1 MNIMKVGT
9 MCFLFSGKFFFFFSI
24 GRASQCV
31 IHALGNKGVALF
43 KQPFSYIERS
53 FFVLSRAWD
62 KEKILSPQGNR
73 TSDLRIPPLRCSTTE
88 PQRLSGERGPVRNL
102 LSFSFCLQPPSCN
115 RSDEGLTLE
124 MSALE
129 TLYSGQFTS
138 ELCR

>member
-9 MCFLFSGKFFFFFSI
+9 MCFLFSGKIFFFFSI

-62 KEKILSPQGNR
+62 KEKNSESPRG
-73 TSDLRIPPLRCSTTE
+73 IE
-88 PQRLSGERGPVRNL
+88 PQTFGFL
-102 LSFSFCLQPPSCN
+102 
-115 RSDEGLTLE
+115 RSDAQPLSHRDSLVSEAQYEIYFLFHSVYNPLAVTDLTKD
-124 MSALE
+124 
-129 TLYSGQFTS
+129 
-138 ELCR
+138 